1 VRLFLAINFESELR
15 RAIHEAAEPLRDA
28 APALAWVPESRVHLT
43 LKFLGEVSE
52 ERARFVADTTRQV
65 AAEHREIAIELGGVG
80 AFPNFR
86 RPRVVW
92 MGVSPEPKM
101 ELLHHDIESAC
112 AELGFE
118 IEGRPFRPHLTLAR
132 VRTRVKDV
140 ETLRALA
147 RAAKRIDFLEE
158 TMITSVDLMQS
169 ERSAAGS
176 RYTMLSSAPLRRT

>member
-1 VRLFLAINFESELR
+1 
-15 RAIHEAAEPLRDA
+15 
-28 APALAWVPESRVHLT
+28 
-43 LKFLGEVSE
+43 
-52 ERARFVADTTRQV
+52 
-65 AAEHREIAIELGGVG
+65 
-80 AFPNFR
+80 
-86 RPRVVW
+86 
-92 MGVSPEPKM
+92 M

-118 IEGRPFRPHLTLAR
+118 IAGRPFRPHLTLAR
-132 VRTRVKDV
+132 VRTHVKEV